1 MSQKS
6 TSWISEEDF
15 YKPEKIDRSEAYAV
29 IDIAQM
35 NGQETP
41 TSEPDGIQSTP
52 SVVHRR
58 HNGKKDTRREF
69 PNAWF
74 LVSNYW
80 KTFYLPSPELQSGG
94 KSSGLSVFIG
104 YNLLTVLQLF

>member
-15 YKPEKIDRSEAYAV
+15 YKPEKMESSEAYAV

-69 PNAWF
+69 
-74 LVSNYW
+74 S
-80 KTFYLPSPELQSGG
+80 KTSYLPSLSSKVVG
-94 KSSGLSVFIG
+94 KVVVCLF
-104 YNLLTVLQLF
+104 LLATVR

>member
-15 YKPEKIDRSEAYAV
+15 YKPEKVDRSEAYAV

-69 PNAWF
+69 P
-74 LVSNYW
+74 
-80 KTFYLPSPELQSGG
+80 KTSYLPSPELQSGG

-104 YNLLTVLQLF
+104 YSVLTVLQFF